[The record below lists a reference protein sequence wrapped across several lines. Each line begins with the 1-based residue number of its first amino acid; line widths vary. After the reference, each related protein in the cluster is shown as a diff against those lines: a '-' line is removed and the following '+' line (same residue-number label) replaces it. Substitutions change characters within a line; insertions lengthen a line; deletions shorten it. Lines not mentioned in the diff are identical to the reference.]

1 MQTTLSWI
9 LNRVFVLSSGPIPHK
24 QDIKAEK
31 GSGAIETWRG
41 SLAESEKSPFAPLD
55 WVSCKCLAPRTGL
68 QYLGLSVQVPTYQPA
83 ATLS

>member
-9 LNRVFVLSSGPIPHK
+9 LNRVFVLSSGPTPHK

-31 GSGAIETWRG
+31 WSGAIETWRR
-41 SLAESEKSPFAPLD
+41 SLAESEKSPFASLD

-83 ATLS
+83 ATLN